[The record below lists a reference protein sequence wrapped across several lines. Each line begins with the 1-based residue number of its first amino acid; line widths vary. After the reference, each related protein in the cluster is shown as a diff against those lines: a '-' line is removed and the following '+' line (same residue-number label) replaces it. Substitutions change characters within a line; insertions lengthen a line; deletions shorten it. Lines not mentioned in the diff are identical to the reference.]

1 MRGKFITFE
10 GGDGVGKST
19 QASLLEQRLR
29 NLGKKVYLTREPGGN
44 ELCEQIREL
53 LKVSTKMDHICGLL
67 LLFAARR
74 EHFVKTIS
82 PLLERGYFVIC
93 DRFYD
98 SSLVY
103 QGVLEGIPVES
114 IMELK
119 RLTLEGFEPDL
130 TLILDM
136 KAESSVHRLKGRHLI
151 QDEYDAM
158 DVEKHDCIRR
168 GFRKI
173 AETFSFRAVL
183 IDAEGAK
190 GIVHSRIFEAV
201 EKKFSFG
208 IVCHKLHS
216 HCNH

>member
-1 MRGKFITFE
+1 MHGKFITFE

-29 NLGKKVYLTREPGGN
+29 ELGEKVYLTREPGGN

-53 LKVSTKMDHICGLL
+53 LKVSPKMDRICSLL

-103 QGVLEGIPVES
+103 QGILEGIPIEA
-114 IMELK
+114 ILELK
-119 RLTLEGFEPDL
+119 RLTLQDFEPNL
-130 TLILDM
+130 TLVLDM
-136 KAESSVHRLKGRHLI
+136 KAESSLHRLRSRRLI
-151 QDEYDAM
+151 QDEYDALNI
-158 DVEKHDCIRR
+158 EGHNRIRE

-183 IDAEGAK
+183 IDAEGTKEA
-190 GIVHSRIFEAV
+190 VHSRIFTTV
-201 EKKFSFG
+201 EEKLSFG
-208 IVCHKLHS
+208 GAPVAID
-216 HCNH
+216 

>member
-1 MRGKFITFE
+1 MRGKFITLE

-29 NLGKKVYLTREPGGN
+29 DLGEKIYLTREPGGN
-44 ELCEQIREL
+44 ELCEQIRDL
-53 LKVSTKMDHICGLL
+53 LKIFRKMDRICSLL

-74 EHFVKTIS
+74 EHFIQTIS

-103 QGVLEGIPVES
+103 QGVLEGIPIES
-114 IMELK
+114 ILKLK
-119 RLTLEGFEPDL
+119 RLTLEDFEPDL
-130 TLILDM
+130 TLVLDV
-136 KAESSVHRLKGRHLI
+136 KAESSAYRLKSRHLI

-158 DVEKHDCIRR
+158 DIEKHDRIRE

-173 AETFSFRAVL
+173 AETFSFRATL
-183 IDAEGAK
+183 IDAEGTQEA
-190 GIVHSRIFEAV
+190 VHSRILAVV
-201 EKKFSFG
+201 EKKFAHLDLKCKG
-208 IVCHKLHS
+208 IQFKA
-216 HCNH
+216 